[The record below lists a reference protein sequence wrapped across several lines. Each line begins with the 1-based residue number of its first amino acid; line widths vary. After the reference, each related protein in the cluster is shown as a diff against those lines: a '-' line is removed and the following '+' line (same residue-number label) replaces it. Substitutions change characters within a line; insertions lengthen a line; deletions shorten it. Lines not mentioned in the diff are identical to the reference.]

1 MPNNTT
7 PEIEVIAG
15 RIYEVRHF
23 IDETNSART
32 NTVIHKQELYG
43 AGDVKKDQTMRL
55 ELEAAANASDK
66 EEGGDGKTPTTPTT
80 TG

>member
-55 ELEAAANASDK
+55 ELEAAAEAGK
-66 EEGGDGKTPTTPTT
+66 EDDGKTPSNPATPVQS
-80 TG
+80 

>member
-15 RIYEVRHF
+15 RIYEVRNF
-23 IDETNSART
+23 LDETNSART

-55 ELEAAANASDK
+55 ELEAAANASDE
-66 EEGGDGKTPTTPTT
+66 EEGGDGKDDEGGKT
-80 TG
+80 